1 MALALR
7 GHRLYISDTGLWAR
21 LIGPS
26 FCIRPLLER
35 NLREA
40 LLPSDGNFI
49 VFLTCP
55 LSSACLFL
63 SLVMVISAIFASL
76 QRKRKLLEG

>member
-1 MALALR
+1 VALALR

-21 LIGPS
+21 IIGLS
-26 FCIRPLLER
+26 FCIRFLLER

-49 VFLTCP
+49 VFLTRP

-63 SLVMVISAIFASL
+63 FLVMLISAIFSSF
-76 QRKRKLLEG
+76 KRNVSC